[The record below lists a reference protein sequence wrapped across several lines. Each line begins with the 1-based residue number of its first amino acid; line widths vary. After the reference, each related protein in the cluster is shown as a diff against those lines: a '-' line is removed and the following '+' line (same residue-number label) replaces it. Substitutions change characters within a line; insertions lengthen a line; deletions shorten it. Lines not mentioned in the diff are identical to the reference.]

1 MTTEPPDDYLA
12 ARIEEAIA
20 ADPRV
25 SELHVR
31 VGLRG
36 DRVYLTGTVTTEQR
50 RHLVSEIARDLASGR
65 EICNET
71 TVVEAGEA
79 GEERLS

>member
-1 MTTEPPDDYLA
+1 MTPESPDDYLA
-12 ARIEEAIA
+12 ARVEEAIA

-31 VGLRG
+31 AGLRRG
-36 DRVYLTGTVTTEQR
+36 RIYLTGTVTTEER
-50 RHLVSEIARDLASGR
+50 RQLVSEIARDQAPGR

-71 TVVEAGEA
+71 TVVETGDA